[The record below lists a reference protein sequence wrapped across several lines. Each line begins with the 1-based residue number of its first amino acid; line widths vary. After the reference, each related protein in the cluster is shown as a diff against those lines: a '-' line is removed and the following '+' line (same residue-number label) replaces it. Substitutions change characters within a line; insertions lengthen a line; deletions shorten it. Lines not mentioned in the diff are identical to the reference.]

1 MEVTNM
7 AEKTQRK
14 AVAKPA
20 ARSLKEKRADK
31 KAKSDKADHSA
42 DAVTNVKKK

>member
-1 MEVTNM
+1 M
-7 AEKTQRK
+7 AEKSARK

-31 KAKSDKADHSA
+31 KTKSDAKDHSV
-42 DAVTNVKKK
+42 DAVSGVKKK

>member
-1 MEVTNM
+1 M
-7 AEKTQRK
+7 AEKSARK

-31 KAKSDKADHSA
+31 KAKGDRQDHSA
-42 DAVTNVKKK
+42 DVVSNANKKK

>member
-1 MEVTNM
+1 M
-7 AEKTQRK
+7 AEKSARK

-31 KAKSDKADHSA
+31 RSKSDKTDHSA

>member
-1 MEVTNM
+1 MG
-7 AEKTQRK
+7 EKSARK

-31 KAKSDKADHSA
+31 KTKSDSA
-42 DAVTNVKKK
+42 SRSTDAVTNVKKK

>member
-1 MEVTNM
+1 M

-31 KAKSDKADHSA
+31 KSKSDRQDHSA
-42 DAVTNVKKK
+42 DAISNVKKK

>member
-1 MEVTNM
+1 M
-7 AEKTQRK
+7 AEKSQRK
-14 AVAKPA
+14 TVAKPA

-42 DAVTNVKKK
+42 DVVSNVKKK

>member
-1 MEVTNM
+1 M
-7 AEKTQRK
+7 AEKSQRK
-14 AVAKPA
+14 TIAKPA

-31 KAKSDKADHSA
+31 KIKSGKADHSA

>member
-1 MEVTNM
+1 M
-7 AEKTQRK
+7 AEKSTRK

-31 KAKSDKADHSA
+31 RSKSDKQDHSA

>member
-1 MEVTNM
+1 M

-31 KAKSDKADHSA
+31 KAKSDKQDHS
-42 DAVTNVKKK
+42 DAVSNVKKK

>member
-1 MEVTNM
+1 M
-7 AEKTQRK
+7 AEKSARK

-31 KAKSDKADHSA
+31 RSKSDKQDHSA
-42 DAVTNVKKK
+42 DVVANVKKK